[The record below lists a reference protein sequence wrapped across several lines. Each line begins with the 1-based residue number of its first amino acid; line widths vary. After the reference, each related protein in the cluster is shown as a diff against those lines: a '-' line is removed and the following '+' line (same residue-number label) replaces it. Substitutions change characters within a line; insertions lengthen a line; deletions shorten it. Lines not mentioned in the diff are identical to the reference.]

1 MKTTFNILYLL
12 LFMAAIFA
20 ITYFLPSWVV
30 EGFVLFLLVTILL
43 AISALIKTNKHG
55 KDN

>member
-12 LFMAAIFA
+12 LFIAAIFA

-43 AISALIKTNKHG
+43 AISSLIKTNKHG
-55 KDN
+55 KDE